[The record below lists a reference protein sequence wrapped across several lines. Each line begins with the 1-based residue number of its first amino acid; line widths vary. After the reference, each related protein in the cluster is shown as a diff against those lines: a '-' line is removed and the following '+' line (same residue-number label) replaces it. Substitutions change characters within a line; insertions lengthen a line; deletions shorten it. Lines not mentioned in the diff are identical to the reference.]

1 MSLREIASLRERI
14 GLNRSLGPSK
24 SESLSAT
31 IIRNISIVLVVTL
44 VMSGLVTYWQA
55 ATKVETEVSAALSIA
70 EKTVRKVV
78 QEIAHDDEPRLQLV
92 RLVRVFDGN
101 RHVKATFIEPEP
113 IGARISSFVAPAE
126 ELPNWFYSLIALPP
140 EVIHIPLPDDLKP
153 YGAFELQS
161 EQRGEVGEVWDD
173 LLLKLAILTFFCALV
188 STLVYITV
196 GRALEPL
203 PKLSNAFERLGGGDY
218 GARVAESGPTELAK
232 LCSGFNEMAGRLG
245 QMEKRNRE
253 LNEQLATVQDEERA
267 DLARDLHDEVSPFLF
282 SVDVDA
288 SSIRQMVENP
298 QAEIEKPVLAA
309 RADAIRDAVA
319 HMKKHVKSI
328 LSRLRP
334 TAHLELGLANAI
346 ETLVASWQLRNPDVT
361 FNVEVT
367 DRGCGQKLDTV
378 IHGIVREAISN
389 AFKHGEPTELDIE
402 VTRNKDDDVRVVVQ
416 DDGGG
421 LKAAS
426 LSSGFGLIAM
436 RERVTALGGTVEIK
450 NRDDLAGVRVD
461 VRLPIRESYAAF
473 DGSAV
478 PGGST

>member
-1 MSLREIASLRERI
+1 MPMREYID
-14 GLNRSLGPSK
+14 LNGSLGPKK

-31 IIRNISIVLVVTL
+31 IIRNISIVLILTL
-44 VMSGLVTYWQA
+44 VMSGAITYWQA
-55 ATKVETEVSAALSIA
+55 ANKVETEVGAALSIA

-101 RHVKATFIEPEP
+101 RHVRATFIEPEP

-126 ELPNWFYSLIALPP
+126 ELPDWFYALMAGPPQVIRIALP
-140 EVIHIPLPDDLKP
+140 EGLTN
-153 YGAFELQS
+153 YGAFELET

-173 LLLKLAILTFFCALV
+173 FLLKLAILTFFCALV
-188 STLVYITV
+188 STLVYFTV

-203 PKLSNAFERLGGGDY
+203 PKLSAAFERLGGGDY
-218 GARVAESGPTELAK
+218 GVRVAESGPTELAK

-245 QMEKRNRE
+245 QMERRNQQ
-253 LNEQLATVQDEERA
+253 LNEQLATVQEEERA

-288 SSIRQMVENP
+288 STIRQM
-298 QAEIEKPVLAA
+298 AEAPETDALIA
-309 RADAIRDAVA
+309 RTDAIREAVA

-328 LSRLRP
+328 LGRLRP
-334 TAHLELGLANAI
+334 TVHLELGLANAI
-346 ETLVASWQLRNPDVT
+346 ETLVASWQLRNPDVV
-361 FNVEVT
+361 FNVDVT
-367 DRGCGQKLDTV
+367 DRGCGQKLDAV

-389 AFKHGEPTELDIE
+389 AFKHSKPTEIDVQ
-402 VTRNKDDDVRVVVQ
+402 VTRNEDDDVRVLVR

-421 LKAAS
+421 LKPSSLAS
-426 LSSGFGLIAM
+426 GVVLIAM
-436 RERVTALGGTVEIK
+436 RERVTALGGTIDIG
-450 NRDDLAGVRVD
+450 NREDRAGVKVD

-473 DGSAV
+473 DGSADL
-478 PGGST
+478 GSDA